1 MHIVR
6 NLTARTQQGRAASTS
21 CIAFSGSDKQGLLSG
36 EAKDQYR
43 RGCKLHKYAAIRS
56 GHQPWKQ

>member
-21 CIAFSGSDKQGLLSG
+21 CIAFSGSDKQGLLFG
-36 EAKDQYR
+36 EAKDP
-43 RGCKLHKYAAIRS
+43 I
-56 GHQPWKQ
+56 